1 MIDLK
6 GQKTAVALGT
16 FDGLHR
22 GHMSVIKS
30 AVIQKNNGL
39 LPVIMLFSQHPAKV
53 LTGTAP
59 KELFSGNIKRRETEK
74 TGCVPAVV
82 SFEKIRN
89 MSPEDFFCDVLLNR
103 LNAGFISCGF
113 NFKFAKNGSGNIKK
127 LSELCHTY
135 HIGLSVAEEVDHDSQ
150 PISSTR
156 IRSAI
161 AQGDIENANA
171 MLGRYFSYDFTVV
184 HGDNRG
190 GKILGFPTIN
200 QFFPEDFVLPKY
212 GVYASFA
219 VIEGKTYP
227 AVTNVGIRP
236 TIGNS
241 LPRSETFICGFAG
254 DLYGSNI
261 EVGLIA
267 YLRGEQKFSSLD
279 ALAAQMNRDCEK
291 SMAIFRKEE
300 NKWESF

>member
-39 LPVIMLFSQHPAKV
+39 LPVIMLFSQHPVKV
-53 LTGTAP
+53 LTGKTP
-59 KELFSGNIKRRETEK
+59 KELFSGSIKKRETEK

-89 MSPEDFFCDVLLNR
+89 MSAEDFFCEVLLND

-113 NFKFAKNGSGNIKK
+113 NFKFAKNGAGDITK
-127 LSELCHTY
+127 LAVLCEKY
-135 HIGLSVAEEVDHDSQ
+135 HVGLSVADEVDYDSL

-156 IRSAI
+156 IRNAV
-161 AQGDIENANA
+161 AAGDMENANA
-171 MLGRYFSYDFTVV
+171 MLGRYFSYDFPVV

-200 QFFPEDFVLPKY
+200 QFFPDNFAVPKY

-219 VIEGKTYP
+219 VVGEKTYP
-227 AVTNVGIRP
+227 AVTNIGIRP

-241 LPRSETFICGFAG
+241 LPRSETFIYGFSG
-254 DLYGSNI
+254 DLYESNT
-261 EVGLIA
+261 EVGLLS
-267 YLRGEQKFSSLD
+267 YLRGEQKFSSLE
-279 ALAAQMNRDCEK
+279 ALAAQMQKDCEK
-291 SMAIFRKEE
+291 SVAIFRKEE
-300 NKWESF
+300 NKWGSF